1 MDLHQ
6 RLVSS
11 TASTSHQAISHSF
24 TNEES
29 LAISQSFTSEESP
42 PSLSSFPNG
51 WTPTLV
57 GSPWS
62 LASAEPTPPPGE
74 AVGSDLAAHLI
85 RDHKQMEQQRRQ
97 WDLKYQQLQDQKH
110 QQQQQ
115 QERHWQHQLWIEQPN
130 LHWRQQ
136 LWTQQPNL
144 AGNNQEY
151 IRYMN
156 ELRLMSSLSPLP
168 TSPIPLPYQ
177 SPMQDHPLNLSLKD
191 SFQDSAQSRTDLSSN
206 RSRADSSQNTIKSE
220 KLFPKESAALSVTLH
235 PTKPVEV
242 GSLDPEVAR
251 LFPHLRTTEM
261 GSIVLWNFLWALLAD
276 KNYQGI
282 IKWIDRPNLKFRV
295 LKPQAL
301 VQLWST
307 VKKNS
312 SMNWGK
318 LMKVI
323 NLYLNKNIL
332 KQGDDKL
339 LFQFVLIPETTEFAG
354 KD

>member
-1 MDLHQ
+1 MPGSRFHPYSPNKGAEMNLQ
-6 RLVSS
+6 QGLVSP
-11 TASTSHQAISHSF
+11 TASTSHQAISQSS

-29 LAISQSFTSEESP
+29 LADSHSYTNEECS

-51 WTPTLV
+51 CTPTLV

-62 LASAEPTPPPGE
+62 LAHAESTLPLSET
-74 AVGSDLAAHLI
+74 VGFDSAAHLI
-85 RDHKQMEQQRRQ
+85 RDHKQMEQQ
-97 WDLKYQQLQDQKH
+97 WDLKH
-110 QQQQQ
+110 QQWQQ
-115 QERHWQHQLWIEQPN
+115 HLWIEQPN

-156 ELRLMSSLSPLP
+156 ELRLMSSLPLLP

-191 SFQDSAQSRTDLSSN
+191 SFQDSAQSGYDLSSN
-206 RSRADSSQNTIKSE
+206 RSRADSSQNSIKSE
-220 KLFPKESAALSVTLH
+220 EPIPERSAALSVTIY
-235 PTKPVEV
+235 PTKPVEA

-251 LFPHLRTTEM
+251 LFPHLRTTDM

-276 KNYQGI
+276 QNYQGI

-332 KQGDDKL
+332 KQGDDKFV
-339 LFQFVLIPETTEFAG
+339 FQFVLIPEST
-354 KD
+354 